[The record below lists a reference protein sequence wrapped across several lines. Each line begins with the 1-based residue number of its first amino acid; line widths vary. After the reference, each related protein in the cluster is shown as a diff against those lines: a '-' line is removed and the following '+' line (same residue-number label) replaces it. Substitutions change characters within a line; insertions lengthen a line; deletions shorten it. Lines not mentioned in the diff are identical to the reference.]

1 MKQIVVTILTLG
13 ALAAPASSA
22 NAQMLPERIRAVVSD
37 RAGTWTAH
45 YQQGR
50 EEQSDRQTRTVKI
63 GSEGE
68 LSLSNISGDIVVTRG
83 NGGDATIEIVKTARA
98 RTADEARELLG
109 LVTVSVT
116 ERSGRAEVK
125 TVYPADDEMRRNNRR
140 NVNVWVGYN
149 VTAPAGTRLTINSVS
164 GSIRVSDIKGDV
176 SANSISGT
184 VHVAN
189 GGRISA
195 AKSVS
200 GDVEIVDTQTDGAL
214 EVQSV
219 SGGVTIRKVSARRID
234 VGSVSGSVM
243 IQDAQCDRVEAHSV
257 SGGVEFGGALAKGG
271 RYELNSH
278 SGDVRVV
285 LSGATGFE
293 LEANSFSGSIRS
305 DLPLKMQGDV
315 VRHRSVQGV
324 FGDGSAVL
332 SVTTFSGSV
341 VISRKEPQPDAP
353 VPFQDNPPNSLQAT
367 TVPSSFLNHWVPIG
381 H

>member
-1 MKQIVVTILTLG
+1 MKQIAITILTLG
-13 ALAAPASSA
+13 ALAAPASNA
-22 NAQMLPERIRAVVSD
+22 NAQMLPERVRADVRD
-37 RAGTWTAH
+37 RVGTWTAH

-68 LSLSNISGDIVVTRG
+68 LSLSNISGEIVVTRG

-109 LVTVSVT
+109 LVTVSVN

-125 TVYPADDEMRRNNRR
+125 TVYPGDDEMRRNNRR

-176 SANSISGT
+176 SANSVSGA

-200 GDVEIVDTQTDGAL
+200 GDVEVVDTQTDGAL
-214 EVQSV
+214 EAQSV

-234 VGSVSGSVM
+234 VGSVSGSVT

-257 SGGVEFGGALAKGG
+257 SGDVEFGGTLAKGG

-293 LEANSFSGSIRS
+293 LEANSFSGNIRS
-305 DLPLKMQGDV
+305 DLPLTMQGDV
-315 VRHRSVQGV
+315 SRRRSVQGV

-341 VISRKEPQPDAP
+341 VISRK
-353 VPFQDNPPNSLQAT
+353 
-367 TVPSSFLNHWVPIG
+367 
-381 H
+381 